1 MVRRRRAISARLA
14 PPGRSQRAP
23 PGLPHSLLAR
33 RGLSEKDARQ
43 PLKEF
48 LPYYRH
54 LWKVKGV
61 FAAGVIAGVCYAAAS
76 GLGLPLM
83 TKVVFPVLF
92 ESEAAESSWYVGWLT
107 EQMGEISRNQLLIF
121 TCLWIPAV
129 FLIRALAAFANGY
142 LIQYVGMRVV
152 ESIRIDLFEKLQ
164 SLPLA
169 FFKRNPS
176 GDLLAR
182 LMSDTEMLRQVI
194 AQASNDL
201 IKQPATLLFA
211 LGYVGH
217 MAWRDRSAFIA
228 LIALLT
234 VPLCIM
240 VIRTAGR
247 KLTAR
252 AHTLQAR
259 GGDLSAS
266 LSESLQSALEIRAYN
281 LQETQISGFR
291 KRVGEI
297 LRLTM
302 KVVKYRQSISPSIEI
317 VAAVGFAAA
326 LFFGVKA
333 GMTLE
338 GFLALGMALFMSYE
352 PLKKLGAIHAHFQQ
366 GRASVARIE
375 HILNAEDGIPSAA
388 QPEPFPENLREISFA
403 DVTFAYDGPP
413 VLHNVNLTIPAG
425 QVVALVGPS
434 GAGKSTFAHLVP
446 RFYDVKDGEVRIG
459 GICVRDFKKH
469 DLRAHIAVVPQ
480 TPSLFL
486 GTLEENIR
494 VGKLDATREEIEAA
508 AKKAFAH
515 DFITAMP
522 EGYNTHVGERGE
534 RLSGGQRQRI
544 AIARAFLKD
553 APILI
558 LDEATS
564 ALDTESE
571 AAVQQALAE
580 LVKGRTTLIIAHRFS
595 TIRIADRI
603 LVFRE
608 GRIVSDGSHD
618 ELRENDLTYR
628 AMLGGEL
635 G

>member
-1 MVRRRRAISARLA
+1 MHQTPPLHSRLA
-14 PPGRSQRAP
+14 RG
-23 PGLPHSLLAR
+23 GLA
-33 RGLSEKDARQ
+33 EKDTRQ

-54 LWKVKGV
+54 LWKVKGI
-61 FAAGVIAGVCYAAAS
+61 FAAGVIAGVVYAAAS

-83 TKVVFPVLF
+83 TKVVFPILF
-92 ESEAAESSWYVGWLT
+92 ESDAAESSWYLRWLT
-107 EQMGEISRNQLLIF
+107 DRIGEVSRDQLLIF

-129 FLIRALAAFANGY
+129 FLLRAIAAFANGY
-142 LIQYVGMRVV
+142 LIQFAGMRVV

-164 SLPLA
+164 TLPLA
-169 FFKRNPS
+169 FFRRNQS

-182 LMSDTEMLRQVI
+182 LLNDTEILRQVI

-211 LGYVGH
+211 LGYVIH

-240 VIRTAGR
+240 VIRTAGK

-252 AHTLQAR
+252 AYTLQSR

-281 LQETQISGFR
+281 LQETQIRGFR
-291 KRVGEI
+291 KRVAEI

-302 KVVKYRQSISPSIEI
+302 KVVKYRQIISPSIEV
-317 VAAVGFAAA
+317 VAAAGFAAA
-326 LFFGVKA
+326 LYFGVKA

-352 PLKKLGAIHAHFQQ
+352 PLKKLGAIHSLFQQ
-366 GRASVARIE
+366 GRASVDRIE
-375 HILNAEDGIPSAA
+375 YILHAEDGIPNTEH
-388 QPEPFPENLREISFA
+388 PKPFPDSLKEISFD
-403 DVTFAYDGPP
+403 DVTFAYDDAP
-413 VLHNVNLTIPAG
+413 VLHNVSLTIPAG

-434 GAGKSTFAHLVP
+434 GAGKSTFAQLVP
-446 RFYDVKDGEVRIG
+446 RFYDAREGEVRID
-459 GICVRDFKKH
+459 GISVRDFRKH
-469 DLRAHIAVVPQ
+469 DLRARIAVVPQ
-480 TPSLFL
+480 MPSLFL

-494 VGKLDATREEIEAA
+494 VGKKDATRAEIEAA

-515 DFITAMP
+515 DFIMAMP
-522 EGYNTHVGERGE
+522 QGYYTPVGERGDL
-534 RLSGGQRQRI
+534 LSGGQRQRI

-558 LDEATS
+558 LDEAMS
-564 ALDTESE
+564 ALDAESE

-595 TIRIADRI
+595 SIRFADRI
-603 LVFRE
+603 LVFRD
-608 GRIVSDGSHD
+608 GRVVSDGSHE
-618 ELRENDLTYR
+618 ELRDLDPTYQ
-628 AMLGGEL
+628 AMIGGEL
-635 G
+635 R

>member
-1 MVRRRRAISARLA
+1 MPPNSRLA
-14 PPGRSQRAP
+14 AGA
-23 PGLPHSLLAR
+23 AA
-33 RGLSEKDARQ
+33 EKDAHL

-54 LWKVKGV
+54 LWNVKGV
-61 FAAGVIAGVCYAAAS
+61 FAAGVIAGVVYAAAS

-107 EQMGEISRNQLLIF
+107 ARMGEISRDQLLIF

-129 FLIRALAAFANGY
+129 FLLRAIAAFANGY

-152 ESIRIDLFEKLQ
+152 EAIRIDLFEKLQ
-164 SLPLA
+164 TLPLA

-182 LMSDTEMLRQVI
+182 LLNDTQMLQQVI

-240 VIRTAGR
+240 VIRTAGK

-252 AHTLQAR
+252 ARTLQTR

-281 LQETQISGFR
+281 LQEIQTRTFR
-291 KRVGEI
+291 KRISEI

-302 KVVKYRQSISPSIEI
+302 KVVKYRQSISPSIEV
-317 VAAVGFAAA
+317 VAAAGFAAA

-352 PLKKLGAIHAHFQQ
+352 PLKKLGAIHSHFQQ
-366 GRASVARIE
+366 GRASVERIE
-375 HILNAEDGIPSAA
+375 YILHAEDGIPNPT
-388 QPEPFPENLREISFA
+388 QPKSFPVNLREISFT

-413 VLHNVNLTIPAG
+413 VLHNVKLTIPAG

-434 GAGKSTFAHLVP
+434 GAGKSTFAQLVP
-446 RFYDVKDGEVRIG
+446 RFYDAREGEVRID
-459 GICVRDFKKH
+459 GISVRDFKKH

-480 TPSLFL
+480 NPSLFL

-494 VGKLDATREEIEAA
+494 VGKQDATRAEIEAA
-508 AKKAFAH
+508 SRKAFAH
-515 DFITAMP
+515 DFIMSLP
-522 EGYNTHVGERGE
+522 QGYDTQVGERGDL
-534 RLSGGQRQRI
+534 LSGGQRQRI

-558 LDEATS
+558 LDEAMS
-564 ALDTESE
+564 ALDSESE
-571 AAVQQALAE
+571 AMIQKALGE

-595 TIRIADRI
+595 SIRIADRI
-603 LVFRE
+603 LVFRD
-608 GRIVSDGSHD
+608 GRIVSDGSH
-618 ELRENDLTYR
+618 EQLRDLDPTYQ
-628 AMLGGEL
+628 AMIGGEL
-635 G
+635 R

>member
-1 MVRRRRAISARLA
+1 LA
-14 PPGRSQRAP
+14 
-23 PGLPHSLLAR
+23 
-33 RGLSEKDARQ
+33 EKDTRQ

-54 LWKVKGV
+54 LWKVKGI
-61 FAAGVIAGVCYAAAS
+61 FAAGVIAGVVYAAAS

-83 TKVVFPVLF
+83 TKVVFPILF
-92 ESEAAESSWYVGWLT
+92 ESDAAESSWYLRWLT
-107 EQMGEISRNQLLIF
+107 DRIGEVSRDQLLIF

-129 FLIRALAAFANGY
+129 FLLRAIAAFANGY
-142 LIQYVGMRVV
+142 LIQFAGMRVV

-164 SLPLA
+164 TLPLA
-169 FFKRNPS
+169 FFRRNQS

-182 LMSDTEMLRQVI
+182 LLNDTEILRQVI

-211 LGYVGH
+211 LGYVIH

-240 VIRTAGR
+240 VIRTAGK

-252 AHTLQAR
+252 AYTLQSR

-281 LQETQISGFR
+281 LQETQIRGFR
-291 KRVGEI
+291 KRVAEI

-302 KVVKYRQSISPSIEI
+302 KVVKYRQIISPSIEV
-317 VAAVGFAAA
+317 VAAAGFAAA
-326 LFFGVKA
+326 LYFGVKA

-352 PLKKLGAIHAHFQQ
+352 PLKKLGAIHSLFQQ
-366 GRASVARIE
+366 GRASVDRIE
-375 HILNAEDGIPSAA
+375 YILHAEDGIPNTEH
-388 QPEPFPENLREISFA
+388 PKPFPDSLKEISFD
-403 DVTFAYDGPP
+403 DVTFAYDDAP
-413 VLHNVNLTIPAG
+413 VLHNVSLTIPAG

-434 GAGKSTFAHLVP
+434 GAGKSTFAQLVP
-446 RFYDVKDGEVRIG
+446 RFYDAREGEVRID
-459 GICVRDFKKH
+459 GISVRDFRKH
-469 DLRAHIAVVPQ
+469 DLRARIAVVPQ
-480 TPSLFL
+480 MPSLFL

-494 VGKLDATREEIEAA
+494 VGKKDATRAEIEAA

-515 DFITAMP
+515 DFIMAMP
-522 EGYNTHVGERGE
+522 QGYYTPVGERGDL
-534 RLSGGQRQRI
+534 LSGGQRQRI

-558 LDEATS
+558 LDEAMS
-564 ALDTESE
+564 ALDAESE

-595 TIRIADRI
+595 SIRFADRI
-603 LVFRE
+603 LVFRD
-608 GRIVSDGSHD
+608 GRVVSDGSHE
-618 ELRENDLTYR
+618 ELRDLDPTYQ
-628 AMLGGEL
+628 AMVGGEL
-635 G
+635 R

>member
-1 MVRRRRAISARLA
+1 M
-14 PPGRSQRAP
+14 
-23 PGLPHSLLAR
+23 
-33 RGLSEKDARQ
+33 
-43 PLKEF
+43 
-48 LPYYRH
+48 
-54 LWKVKGV
+54 KGI
-61 FAAGVIAGVCYAAAS
+61 FAAGVIAGLIFAAAS

-92 ESEAAESSWYVGWLT
+92 ESEAVESTWFLSWLT
-107 EQMGEISRNQLLIF
+107 KRIGQVSRDQLLIF

-129 FLIRALAAFANGY
+129 FLLRAVAAFANGY
-142 LIQYVGMRVV
+142 LIQYAGMRVV
-152 ESIRIDLFEKLQ
+152 EAIRIDLFEKLQ
-164 SLPLA
+164 TLPLA
-169 FFKRNPS
+169 FFRRNQS

-182 LMSDTEMLRQVI
+182 LLNDTEILRMVI

-211 LGYVGH
+211 LGYVGF
-217 MAWRDRSAFIA
+217 MAWQDRSAFIA

-240 VIRTAGR
+240 LIHAAGK
-247 KLTAR
+247 KLTGRAR
-252 AHTLQAR
+252 ILQSR

-281 LQETQISGFR
+281 LQETQIRSFR

-302 KVVKYRQSISPSIEI
+302 KVLKYRQIISPSIEV
-317 VAAVGFAAA
+317 VAASGFAAA

-352 PLKKLGAIHAHFQQ
+352 PLKKLGAIHSLFQQ
-366 GRASVARIE
+366 GVASVDRIE
-375 HILNAEDGIPSAA
+375 YILHADDSLPNSVRPK
-388 QPEPFPENLREISFA
+388 PFPSSLKEISF
-403 DVTFAYDGPP
+403 DGVTFAYDDAT
-413 VLHNVNLTIPAG
+413 VLHSVSLTIPAG
-425 QVVALVGPS
+425 QAVALVGPS
-434 GAGKSTFAHLVP
+434 GAGKSTFAQLVP
-446 RFYDVKDGEVRIG
+446 RFYDPQEGEVRID
-459 GICVRDFKKH
+459 GISVRDFSKH
-469 DLRAHIAVVPQ
+469 ELRAHIAVVPQ

-494 VGKLDATREEIEAA
+494 VGKQDATRAEIEAA

-515 DFITAMP
+515 DFILAMP
-522 EGYNTHVGERGE
+522 EGYDTQVGERGDL
-534 RLSGGQRQRI
+534 LSGGQRQRI

-603 LVFRE
+603 LVFKN
-608 GRIVSDGSHD
+608 GRIVSDGSHE
-618 ELRENDLTYR
+618 ELRGKDPTYQ
-628 AMLGGEL
+628 AMAGGEL
-635 G
+635 K

>member
-1 MVRRRRAISARLA
+1 MRAS
-14 PPGRSQRAP
+14 
-23 PGLPHSLLAR
+23 
-33 RGLSEKDARQ
+33 
-43 PLKEF
+43 PLKKF

-54 LWKVKGV
+54 LLVVKWHFLLGV
-61 FAAGVIAGVCYAAAS
+61 LAGLVYAAAS
-76 GLGLPLM
+76 GAGLPLM

-92 ESEAAESSWYVGWLT
+92 NEDPDESKWYVEWLT
-107 EQMGEISRNQLLIF
+107 SKIGDVSRDDLLIY

-129 FLIRALAAFANGY
+129 FLLRALAGYANAY
-142 LIQYVGMRVV
+142 FIQYSGMKVV
-152 ESIRIDLFEKLQ
+152 EAIRTELFVKLQ
-164 SLPLA
+164 TLPLA
-169 FFKRNPS
+169 FFKRNQS

-182 LMSDTEMLRQVI
+182 LMNDTQMLQAVI
-194 AQASNDL
+194 AQASSDL

-211 LGYVGH
+211 LGTVG
-217 MAWRDRSAFIA
+217 WLSLKDRSFFIA
-228 LIALLT
+228 LIALLS

-240 VIRTAGR
+240 VIRSAGK
-247 KLTAR
+247 KLMRR
-252 AHTLQAR
+252 ATVLQQC

-281 LQETQISGFR
+281 LQETQTTRFR
-291 KRVGEI
+291 KRIAEI
-297 LRLTM
+297 FRLSM
-302 KVVKYRQSISPSIEI
+302 KVVKYRQIISPSIEV
-317 VAAVGFAAA
+317 VAATGFAAA
-326 LFFGVKA
+326 LFFGVRA

-338 GFLALGMALFMSYE
+338 GFLALGMALYMSYE
-352 PLKKLGAIHAHFQQ
+352 PMKKLGAIHSLFQQ
-366 GRASVARIE
+366 GKASVDRIE
-375 HILNAEDGIPSAA
+375 YILHSDDTIDNPSNPKPCPVPAKC
-388 QPEPFPENLREISFA
+388 ISFRN
-403 DVTFAYDGPP
+403 VTFAYGETP
-413 VLHNVNLTIPAG
+413 VLHDVSLDVPAG

-446 RFYDVKDGEVRIG
+446 RFYDPQQGEVCLD
-459 GICVRDFKKH
+459 GIPIRDFLKN

-494 VGKLDATREEIEAA
+494 VGNQDATRAEIEEAA
-508 AKKAFAH
+508 RKAFAH

-522 EGYNTHVGERGE
+522 QGYDTPVGERGDL
-534 RLSGGQRQRI
+534 LSGGQRQRI

-564 ALDTESE
+564 ALDIESE

-603 LVFRE
+603 LVFRD

-618 ELRENDLTYR
+618 ELRGLDPTYR
-628 AMLGGEL
+628 AMVGGEL
-635 G
+635 

>member
-1 MVRRRRAISARLA
+1 MPWEQETRPLI
-14 PPGRSQRAP
+14 
-23 PGLPHSLLAR
+23 PGLPGGGFA
-33 RGLSEKDARQ
+33 EKDARQ
-43 PLKEF
+43 PLKRF

-54 LWKVKGV
+54 LWKVKGI
-61 FAAGVIAGVCYAAAS
+61 FAAGVIAGVVYAAAS

-107 EQMGEISRNQLLIF
+107 ARMGEVSRNQLLIL

-129 FLIRALAAFANGY
+129 FLLRAMASFANGY
-142 LIQYVGMRVV
+142 LIQYTGMHVV

-164 SLPLA
+164 GLPLG

-182 LMSDTEMLRQVI
+182 LMNDTEMLRQII
-194 AQASNDL
+194 AQSSNDL

-234 VPLCIM
+234 VPLCII
-240 VIRTAGR
+240 VIRTAGK

-252 AHTLQAR
+252 AHMLQTR
-259 GGDLSAS
+259 GGNLSAS

-281 LQETQISGFR
+281 LQESQIRSFR

-297 LRLTM
+297 LKLTM
-302 KVVKYRQSISPSIEI
+302 KVVKYRQSISPSIEV

-352 PLKKLGAIHAHFQQ
+352 PIKKLGAIHSYFQQ
-366 GRASVARIE
+366 GVASVDRIE
-375 HILNAEDGIPSAA
+375 HILHAEDNIPNPAK
-388 QPEPFPENLREISFA
+388 PKPFPTSIREISFD

-413 VLHNVNLTIPAG
+413 VLHNVSLTIPAG

-434 GAGKSTFAHLVP
+434 GAGKSTFAQLVP
-446 RFYDVKDGEVRIG
+446 RFYEARDGEVRID
-459 GICVRDFKKH
+459 GISVRDFSKH
-469 DLRAHIAVVPQ
+469 DLRAHVAVVPQ

-494 VGKLDATREEIEAA
+494 VCKQDATRAEIEAA

-515 DFITAMP
+515 DFIIAMP
-522 EGYNTHVGERGE
+522 QGYETPVGERGDL
-534 RLSGGQRQRI
+534 LSGGQRQRI

-608 GRIVSDGSHD
+608 GRIVSDGSH
-618 ELRENDLTYR
+618 EQLRNLDPTYQ
-628 AMLGGEL
+628 AMVGGEL
-635 G
+635 R